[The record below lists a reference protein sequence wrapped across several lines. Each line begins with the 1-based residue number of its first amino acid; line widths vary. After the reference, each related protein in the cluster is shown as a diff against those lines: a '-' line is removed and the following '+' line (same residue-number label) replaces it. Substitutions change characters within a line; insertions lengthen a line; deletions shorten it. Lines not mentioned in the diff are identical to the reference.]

1 MKYKK
6 RDIPSIE
13 AFPVKGCE
21 ITISKPDGSFARAKD
36 GDWIAKGI
44 NGELYPIENEIFMKL
59 YEVDNAGN

>member
-6 RDIPSIE
+6 RDSVSIE

-36 GDWIAKGI
+36 GDWLVRGI
-44 NGELYPIENEIFMKL
+44 NGELYPVENEIFCKL
-59 YEVDNAGN
+59 YEVDNA